1 MDAAEEEDAAFRA
14 QLATFAYAPV
24 AHGASVREEYA
35 ASDPPVRQRAAR
47 APFAPKAVTNTAPT
61 DGAAARRSPTKPR
74 TSAPPPPPSC
84 LDTLPREAI
93 RMLPRCALCAS
104 HFAASHSA
112 AKRRTHLVAC
122 AAARAVPDS
131 ALRNQVLEQI
141 RAELETEYARY
152 HDAQARRTLLDT
164 LLPSA
169 APAPRWHRWAA
180 QLPLATPT
188 RLMPAS
194 EAHRAAHTTLA
205 TLLPRLTPSIPPE
218 PCRLRRRRRPAPHA
232 LPAPLYE
239 AAYRTPRRIL
249 DDVVA
254 ALDSRAS
261 AAQAPSSPGTAS
273 EDEAYVATSDVDE
286 AGSVPG
292 R

>member
-1 MDAAEEEDAAFRA
+1 MDAAGKEDAAFRA

-24 AHGASVREEYA
+24 AHGTPAHEVCA
-35 ASDPPVRQRAAR
+35 VSDPPAHQRVVR
-47 APFAPKAVTNTAPT
+47 APFAPKAATNAAPT
-61 DGAAARRSPTKPR
+61 AGAAARRSPTKPR

-84 LDTLPREAI
+84 LDALPREAI

-112 AKRRTHLVAC
+112 VKRRTHLVAC
-122 AAARAVPDS
+122 AAARAVSDS
-131 ALRNQVLEQI
+131 ALRTRVLEQI
-141 RAELETEYARY
+141 RAELATEYARY
-152 HDAQARRTLLDT
+152 NDAQARRTLLDT
-164 LLPSA
+164 LVPST

-180 QLPLATPT
+180 QLPLDPPT
-188 RLMPAS
+188 RLLPAS

-205 TLLPRLTPSIPPE
+205 ALLPQLAPSIPPE
-218 PCRLRRRRRPAPHA
+218 PRRPRRRRRSAPHA
-232 LPAPLYE
+232 RPAPLYE

-249 DDVVA
+249 DDLAA
-254 ALDSRAS
+254 ALESRAR
-261 AAQAPSSPGTAS
+261 APHAPSSPCTAR

-286 AGSVPG
+286 AGTVPG